1 MAEFRFDL
9 RDVEFVLFEQ
19 MKIGELCG
27 LGHFKDQDEESYR
40 SILGAAFDLAKE
52 RLWPINAESD
62 RIGAKFEA
70 GNVTVPACQKAFHR
84 TFVENGFVAMANSAE
99 WGGLGLPNLLSI
111 ACGEAF
117 IAACLSYTLT
127 PMLTR
132 GAAHIIESHG
142 ADWMKALYL
151 EKMYTGEWSGTM
163 CLTEPQAGSD
173 LAAVKTKARRDGDS
187 FLLEGTKIFI
197 SSGDHDF
204 TKQIVHPV
212 LARIEGAP
220 AGIKGI
226 SLFLV
231 PKYLPRADG
240 SLGERNDVACGNI
253 EHKMGIK
260 ASPTCTLNFGE
271 NGTCRG
277 WLIGQENNGIVY
289 MFQMMNEARLEV
301 GLQGLGQASGA
312 YGQALAYAQER
323 VQGLSLKGAPRTPD
337 ARPQTI
343 ISHPDVRRMLV
354 GMKAQVE
361 GIRALIYQTAR
372 NMDLA
377 QSHPD
382 EATRKSA
389 ERAVQLLTPVCK
401 AYGTDMG
408 FRVTEDAVQTHGGYG
423 FCTEYPVEQ
432 YCRDVKIT
440 SIYEGTNGIQALDLV
455 GRKLGMDGGAPFREY
470 AEGLAAFV
478 EAHAAHPLI
487 GPWVKALAA
496 ARERLVLCTEK
507 IAKALRDG
515 DPHFAF
521 LVATPYLRLF
531 GDVACAA
538 LLLEQALLAL
548 GKLGPGDLAAHR
560 AKAETDASS
569 RFYYDKLCTAQFFVY
584 NHLPRVAAYA
594 ETILSGDRSALDTA
608 FPQVA

>member
-9 RDVEFVLFEQ
+9 KDVEFVLFEQ
-19 MKIGELCG
+19 MKLGELCG
-27 LGHFKDQDEESYR
+27 LGSYRDQDAESYR
-40 SILGAAFDLAKE
+40 SILEAAYDLARE
-52 RLWPINAESD
+52 QLWPINAESD
-62 RIGAKFEA
+62 RVGATFEA
-70 GNVTVPACQKAFHR
+70 GKVTVPACQKAFHR
-84 TFVENGFVAMANSAE
+84 TFVENGFVAMANGAE

-111 ACGEAF
+111 ACSEVF
-117 IAACLSYTLT
+117 VAACLSYTLT

-142 ADWMKALYL
+142 ADWMKRLYL
-151 EKMYTGEWSGTM
+151 GKMYSGEWSGTM

-173 LAAVKTKARRDGDS
+173 LAAVKTKAKRDGDS
-187 FLLEGTKIFI
+187 FLLEGTKMFI

-204 TKQIVHPV
+204 TQQIVHPV

-231 PKYLPRADG
+231 PKFLPNGDG
-240 SLGERNDVACGNI
+240 TLGDRNDVACGNI

-271 NGTCRG
+271 NGRCRG
-277 WLIGQENNGIVY
+277 WLIGQENKGIVY

-301 GLQGLGQASGA
+301 GLQGLGQASSA
-312 YGQALAYAQER
+312 YGQALAYAQQR

-337 ARPQTI
+337 AKPQTI
-343 ISHPDVRRMLV
+343 ISHPDVRRMLL

-361 GIRALIYQTAR
+361 GIRALIYHAAR
-372 NMDLA
+372 QMDLA

-382 EATRKSA
+382 EAIRK
-389 ERAVQLLTPVCK
+389 RADRALQLLTPVCK
-401 AYGTDMG
+401 AYGTDMA
-408 FRVTEDAVQTHGGYG
+408 FRVTEDAIQTHGGYG
-423 FCTEYPVEQ
+423 YCTEYPVEQ
-432 YCRDVKIT
+432 LCRDVKIT
-440 SIYEGTNGIQALDLV
+440 AIYEGTNGIQALDLV
-455 GRKLGMDGGAPFREY
+455 GRKLGLDGGAPFREY
-470 AEGLAAFV
+470 AEGLEAFV
-478 EAHAAHPLI
+478 AGRSGHPLL
-487 GPWVKALAA
+487 GPLVKRLDA
-496 ARERLVLCTEK
+496 ARDELVRCTEK
-507 IAKALRDG
+507 IVKALHEG

-548 GKLGPGDLAAHR
+548 DKLGPGDLSAHR
-560 AKAETDASS
+560 AKADRDASS
-569 RFYYDKLCTAQFFVY
+569 RFYYDKLCTARFFVC
-584 NHLPRVAAYA
+584 NLLPRASAHA
-594 ETILSGDRSALDTA
+594 EAILSGDRSALEAA
-608 FPQVA
+608 FPDAT